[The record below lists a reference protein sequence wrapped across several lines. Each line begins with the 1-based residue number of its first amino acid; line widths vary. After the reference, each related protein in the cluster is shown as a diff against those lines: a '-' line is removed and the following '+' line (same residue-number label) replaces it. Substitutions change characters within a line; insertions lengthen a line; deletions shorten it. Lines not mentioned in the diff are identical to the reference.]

1 LDKIDRIRQVLNLE
15 EYHKKKKRAFWIWIL
30 RVIGSIALIGGSIYF
45 YLNYVIWVNGMVERV
60 VNKDP

>member
-15 EYHKKKKRAFWIWIL
+15 EYHKKKKRAFWIWVL

-45 YLNYVIWVNGMVERV
+45 YLNYVI
-60 VNKDP
+60 